1 MTEATRLAEDEMFVE
16 VSDEEL
22 EAAAGA
28 PGGLLSF
35 TLGSCTDMSSCPA

>member
-1 MTEATRLAEDEMFVE
+1 MTEVTQLAEDEMLVE

-22 EAAAGA
+22 EAAAGG